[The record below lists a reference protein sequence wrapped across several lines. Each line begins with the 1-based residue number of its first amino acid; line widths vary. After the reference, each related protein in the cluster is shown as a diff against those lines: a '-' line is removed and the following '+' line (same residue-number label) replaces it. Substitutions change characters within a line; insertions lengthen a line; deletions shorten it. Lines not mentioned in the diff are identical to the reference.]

1 MKFIKPILFII
12 LLVIASQ
19 VYSQVPPEPGKA
31 IPATT
36 VKSNVKQKGP
46 GGNKP
51 PDPGG
56 NTPPVQVPLDGGLL
70 LALLAGGSVS
80 ALFLKRKNKEKE

>member
-1 MKFIKPILFII
+1 MKFIKPIIFLI
-12 LLVIASQ
+12 LLVVASQ

-46 GGNKP
+46 GGNP
-51 PDPGG
+51 PDPGA
-56 NTPPVQVPLDGGLL
+56 TPPVPVPLDGGLL
-70 LALLAGGSVS
+70 LALLASGSVS
-80 ALFLKRKNKEKE
+80 ALFFKKKNKEKE

>member
-1 MKFIKPILFII
+1 MKFIKPILFLI

-19 VYSQVPPEPGKA
+19 VYSQVPPEPGT
-31 IPATT
+31 PVPTTT

-46 GGNKP
+46 GNNP